1 LAELVDAVIGVDT
14 HHTELADRRR
24 DRHPVDQQ
32 RQHWLRQLLTWAF
45 EHTPGPRLVMSIE
58 GTRSYG
64 GGVAGAAATAGLTV
78 IERKKPTRTTR
89 RGKGTSDPIDAHLAV
104 LTALQLHADKLPRT
118 DGNREASREQAVRH
132 SEILRLAL
140 VAEEAARALKAN
152 RTELA
157 AIDNDLVPGLT
168 IRPGIGSASA
178 AQAIVSVSHA
188 GRCRN
193 HASFA
198 ALANTN
204 RLEASN
210 GPTMRHRLM

>member
-1 LAELVDAVIGVDT
+1 V
-14 HHTELADRRR
+14 
-24 DRHPVDQQ
+24 
-32 RQHWLRQLLTWAF
+32 
-45 EHTPGPRLVMSIE
+45 IE
-58 GTRSYG
+58 G
-64 GGVAGAAATAGLTV
+64 
-78 IERKKPTRTTR
+78 KKPTRTTR